1 MGWPGIR
8 GSIRRTACIRTRW
21 ANGSW
26 RRMCGRRWSHYY
38 SVLGNRES
46 GLGNRESRVPISG
59 EQHSLTRAKTTAKFK
74 GCLALVSVSSFLF
87 PDRAQR
93 MAIPATQIRRGMVIV
108 FEGDP
113 CRIVEFRHHTPG
125 NLRAM
130 VQAKLKNLRNGASFE
145 HRFRAADSIDP
156 ASMETHDLEFLYQG
170 GDTYHF
176 MNTENYDQLEMDEEM
191 LGDNAQWMQP
201 GMKIQAEYYDG
212 RPVGIKL
219 PNSLVLEVVD
229 TAPVM
234 KTATKTASSK
244 PAKLENGVTINV
256 PEFVGTGDKVKVN
269 PATSEYQERAK

>member
-1 MGWPGIR
+1 
-8 GSIRRTACIRTRW
+8 
-21 ANGSW
+21 
-26 RRMCGRRWSHYY
+26 
-38 SVLGNRES
+38 
-46 GLGNRESRVPISG
+46 
-59 EQHSLTRAKTTAKFK
+59 
-74 GCLALVSVSSFLF
+74 
-87 PDRAQR
+87 

-108 FEGDP
+108 FEGEP
-113 CRIVEFRHHTPG
+113 CRIIEFRHHTPG

-130 VQAKLKNLRNGASFE
+130 VQAKLKNLRTGSSFE

-176 MNTENYDQLEMDEEM
+176 MNTENYDQLEMDDEM

-269 PATSEYQERAK
+269 PATGEYQERAK

>member
-1 MGWPGIR
+1 
-8 GSIRRTACIRTRW
+8 
-21 ANGSW
+21 
-26 RRMCGRRWSHYY
+26 
-38 SVLGNRES
+38 
-46 GLGNRESRVPISG
+46 
-59 EQHSLTRAKTTAKFK
+59 
-74 GCLALVSVSSFLF
+74 
-87 PDRAQR
+87 

-113 CRIVEFRHHTPG
+113 CRIIEFRHHTPG

-130 VQAKLKNLRNGASFE
+130 VQAKLKNLRNGNSFE

-176 MNTENYDQLEMDEEM
+176 MNTENYDQLEMDDEM

-212 RPVGIKL
+212 RPIGIKL

-269 PATSEYQERAK
+269 PATGEYQERAK